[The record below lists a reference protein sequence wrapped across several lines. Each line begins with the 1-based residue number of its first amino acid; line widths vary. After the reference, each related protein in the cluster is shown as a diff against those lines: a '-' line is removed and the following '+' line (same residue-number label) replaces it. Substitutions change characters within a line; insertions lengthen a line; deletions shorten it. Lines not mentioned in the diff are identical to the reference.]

1 MKLPMD
7 LAINKQAGFS
17 YDLLEKFEAGI
28 VLLGHEVKSVK
39 QGQISIKSAYI
50 TIKHTPKPEL
60 YLINATISRYQKA
73 GALPNYDPLRERKL
87 LLQKNEL
94 SRLIGK
100 LEQKG
105 LTLLPVRVYTK
116 HNLVKMEIALG
127 RGKKLF
133 EKKEA
138 KKQKDIDRDTR
149 RTIKELDRQ

>member
-1 MKLPMD
+1 MD
-7 LAINKQAGFS
+7 LAFNKQASFS

-39 QGQISIKSAYI
+39 QGQISLKSAYI
-50 TIKHTPKPEL
+50 TIKRTPKPEL
-60 YLINATISRYQKA
+60 YLINSTISKYQKA
-73 GALPNYDPLRERKL
+73 GSLADYNPLRERKL
-87 LLQKNEL
+87 LVGKSEL

-116 HNLVKMEIALG
+116 HNLVKLEIALG

-138 KKQKDIDRDTR
+138 KKQKDIERDTQR
-149 RTIKELDRQ
+149 FLKTNKFQ